1 MEYMD
6 LLPPTAPSLVFARE
20 TCTPYCSQNAMLS
33 QVCTDTQ
40 GLTCIWVHRRAQLCT
55 PPTPETFKRSL
66 TVSLDVLFAA
76 VDVASIVKIWHLT
89 LS

>member
-1 MEYMD
+1 MRPQMNY
-6 LLPPTAPSLVFARE
+6 LRLSRVSAQPLIR
-20 TCTPYCSQNAMLS
+20 YCSQNAMLS

-40 GLTCIWVHRRAQLCT
+40 GLTGIWGHRRVQLCT

-66 TVSLDVLFAA
+66 TVSLNGLFAA
-76 VDVASIVKIWHLT
+76 VDVASIFKIWHFT